1 MSESRTELIAWLNDL
16 LKLNYTKVEQCGT
29 GAALCQIIDSIYP
42 GTVHLSRV
50 KFNANQEF
58 EYIQNFKILQAAFQ
72 KNNIDKNIPVERLV
86 KCRFQDNLEF
96 LQWMKK
102 YWDTYYSGEEYDAIS
117 RRNSSPMN
125 RRGLKDSALSSRKT
139 SVASTT
145 TKRTVEKKKI
155 PDNSTLSK
163 QNSKV
168 EEYDKIIMGL
178 NEEIEELKL
187 NVDGLEKERNFYF
200 GKLRE
205 IEILVQTQLENE
217 TESNEYSSVLK
228 DIQTILYSTEEGF
241 EIPEN
246 GEAAEGE
253 NEEEMF

>member
-29 GAALCQIIDSIYP
+29 GAAHCQIIDSIYP
-42 GTVHLSRV
+42 GTVHLSKV

-58 EYIQNFKILQAAFQ
+58 EYIQNFKVLQAAFQ

-102 YWDTYYSGEEYDAIS
+102 YWDTYYSGEEYDALS

-125 RRGLKDSALSSRKT
+125 RRGTREASIRKT
-139 SVASTT
+139 SVASN
-145 TKRTVEKKKI
+145 KRTVEKKKI
-155 PDNSTLSK
+155 QENNSLSK

-168 EEYDKIIMGL
+168 EEYEKIILGL

-205 IEILVQTQLENE
+205 IEILVQTQIENE
-217 TESNEYSSVLK
+217 SENNEYSSVLR

-241 EIPEN
+241 EIPDN
-246 GEAAEGE
+246 GEAEG
-253 NEEEMF
+253 NEEEIF

>member
-29 GAALCQIIDSIYP
+29 GAAHCQIIDSIYP
-42 GTVHLSRV
+42 GTVHLSKV

-72 KNNIDKNIPVERLV
+72 KNSIDKNIPVERLV

-96 LQWMKK
+96 LQWIKK
-102 YWDTYYSGEEYDAIS
+102 YWDTYYSGEEYDALS
-117 RRNSSPMN
+117 RRSNNSPMA
-125 RRGLKDSALSSRKT
+125 RRGTKDSTSNIRKT
-139 SVASTT
+139 SVNTNKRTIEPKKKMSDASTF
-145 TKRTVEKKKI
+145 
-155 PDNSTLSK
+155 SK
-163 QNSKV
+163 QNSKID
-168 EEYDKIIMGL
+168 EYEKIIAGL
-178 NEEIEELKL
+178 NEEIEELKM

-205 IEILVQTQLENE
+205 IEILVQTQI
-217 TESNEYSSVLK
+217 ESELVNPEYSSILK

-241 EIPEN
+241 EIPDN
-246 GEAAEGE
+246 GEVEE
-253 NEEEMF
+253 NEEEIF

>member
-1 MSESRTELIAWLNDL
+1 MSESRTELIAWINDL

-29 GAALCQIIDSIYP
+29 GAAHCQIIDSIYP
-42 GTVHLSRV
+42 GSVHLSKV

-58 EYIQNFKILQAAFQ
+58 EYIQNFKVLQAAFQ

-102 YWDTYYSGEEYDAIS
+102 YWDTYYSGEEYDALS
-117 RRNSSPMN
+117 RRSNTSPMS
-125 RRGLKDSALSSRKT
+125 RRGTKD
-139 SVASTT
+139 SVASSIRKSSVNS
-145 TKRTVEKKKI
+145 KRNVEKKKMS
-155 PDNSTLSK
+155 DASFTSK
-163 QNSKV
+163 QNNSKI
-168 EEYDKIIMGL
+168 EEYEKIILGL
-178 NEEIEELKL
+178 NEEIEELKM

-205 IEILVQTQLENE
+205 IEILVQTQI
-217 TESNEYSSVLK
+217 ESEPANPEYSSVLK

-241 EIPEN
+241 EIPDN
-246 GEAAEGE
+246 GDAEE
-253 NEEEMF
+253 NEEEIF

>member
-16 LKLNYTKVEQCGT
+16 LKLSYTKVEQCGT
-29 GAALCQIIDSIYP
+29 GAAHCQIIDSIYP
-42 GTVHLSRV
+42 GTVHLSKV

-58 EYIQNFKILQAAFQ
+58 EYIQNFKVLQAAFQ

-96 LQWMKK
+96 LQWIKK
-102 YWDTYYSGEEYDAIS
+102 YWDTYYNGEEYDAVS

-125 RRGLKDSALSSRKT
+125 RRGTREASIRKSSN
-139 SVASTT
+139 SVPN
-145 TKRTVEKKKI
+145 TKRTVEKKKASESSLI
-155 PDNSTLSK
+155 SK

-168 EEYDKIIMGL
+168 VEEYEKTILGL

-205 IEILVQTQLENE
+205 IEILVQTHMENE
-217 TESNEYSSVLK
+217 AENQECSSVLR

-241 EIPEN
+241 EIPDN
-246 GEAAEGE
+246 GEAEE
-253 NEEEMF
+253 NEEEIF